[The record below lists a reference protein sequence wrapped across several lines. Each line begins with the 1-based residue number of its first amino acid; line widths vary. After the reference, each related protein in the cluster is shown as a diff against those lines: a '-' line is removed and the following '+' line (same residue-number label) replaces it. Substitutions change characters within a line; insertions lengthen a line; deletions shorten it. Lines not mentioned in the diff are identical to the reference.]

1 MSTNEGPRAEVNDR
15 DSEPARGS
23 DTDDSAPGAEHMALR
38 VDGRAPN
45 ADTQSE
51 VVAQLEAMMAACH
64 SDVEIPPADPRV
76 WPKYREHNARLDAL
90 LGWPPAPEP

>member
-1 MSTNEGPRAEVNDR
+1 
-15 DSEPARGS
+15 
-23 DTDDSAPGAEHMALR
+23 
-38 VDGRAPN
+38 
-45 ADTQSE
+45 
-51 VVAQLEAMMAACH
+51 MAACH